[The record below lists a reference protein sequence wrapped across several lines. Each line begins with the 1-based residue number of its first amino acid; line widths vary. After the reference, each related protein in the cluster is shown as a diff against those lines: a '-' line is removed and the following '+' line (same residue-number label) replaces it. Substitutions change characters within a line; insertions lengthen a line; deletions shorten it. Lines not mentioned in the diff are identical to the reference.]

1 MTSMTTTYKSWHIVN
16 KMDDE
21 DEDEDE
27 CLISVERICVEP
39 FAMAKRWR
47 SESMSLLRYSSTFS

>member
-1 MTSMTTTYKSWHIVN
+1 
-16 KMDDE
+16 MDDEDE